1 MRQIPLN
8 QKIRT
13 IDASVDTTE
22 RQSKLIN
29 SKSEVYTMGDVI
41 STVLPY
47 KFLSL
52 RMTQKGNNDPV
63 YTVLANTLDFDVESL
78 DVNRTGTGEYLVRLF
93 SDVLTDLKT
102 SFVVGFNPLGSQ
114 IIFSNSSDRF
124 IVSTF
129 DLSGNLTDEVLDGTL
144 IEVRVYA

>member
-1 MRQIPLN
+1 
-8 QKIRT
+8 
-13 IDASVDTTE
+13 
-22 RQSKLIN
+22 
-29 SKSEVYTMGDVI
+29 MGDVI

-114 IIFSNSSDRF
+114 IIFL
-124 IVSTF
+124 IAVI
-129 DLSGNLTDEVLDGTL
+129 DLLLVLLTCQATL
-144 IEVRVYA
+144 LMKF